1 MNDSLLKTAIIVS
14 IACLWMLFDYL
25 NIVFLASLKVNDFL
39 YAIYWLAGFRLM
51 LIILFGWIGV
61 VGTCLGY
68 ALSSVFFRSF
78 DIQDAIFLGIFS
90 SIAPFVAYK
99 IWLNILKK
107 SESFVNVSFI
117 ELFYL
122 ILFSGVISAI
132 LRSSYLIGTNKVLN
146 YDILIASF
154 AANVSG
160 SILFLFAIKA
170 LLIFYKRTFKSF

>member
-1 MNDSLLKTAIIVS
+1 
-14 IACLWMLFDYL
+14 MLFDYL
-25 NIVFLASLKVNDFL
+25 NILFLAPLKINDYL

-107 SESFVNVSFI
+107 SESFANVSFI

-122 ILFSGVISAI
+122 ILLSGVISAI

-146 YDILIASF
+146 YEILMASF

-160 SILFLFAIKA
+160 SILFLFVIKA
-170 LLIFYKRTFKSF
+170 LLVFYKRAFKSF

>member
-1 MNDSLLKTAIIVS
+1 
-14 IACLWMLFDYL
+14 
-25 NIVFLASLKVNDFL
+25 
-39 YAIYWLAGFRLM
+39 M

-61 VGTCLGY
+61 AGTCLGY
-68 ALSSVFFRSF
+68 ALSSIFFRYF
-78 DIQDAIFLGIFS
+78 DIQDAIFLGILS

-107 SESFVNVSFI
+107 SESFKNVSFI

-122 ILFSGVISAI
+122 ILLSGVISAI
-132 LRSSYLIGTNKVLN
+132 LRSSYLIGTNK
-146 YDILIASF
+146 ILSYEILMASF

-170 LLIFYKRTFKSF
+170 LLVLYRRAIKDL